1 MTTRAS
7 AVKIRHCLFL
17 EVRLIVLFVTFYMIK
32 IHSLQVFMVS
42 TNWFRTRF
50 LWIEQFQTCVKRNV
64 NIGIIRRIFRQLQL
78 SLFFIMRDGVLSC
91 DLYIV
96 LLTGLFFFVFL
107 LLELLHNTKVSFCLL
122 CFFPSF
128 EILSLLLRILECLF
142 YRMIFCFDEKET
154 SEMFC
159 FPVRK

>member
-96 LLTGLFFFVFL
+96 LLTGFFFFVIGITSQHESELLLIMLANFFLFFL
-107 LLELLHNTKVSFCLL
+107 LSKKVFMAFCD
-122 CFFPSF
+122 
-128 EILSLLLRILECLF
+128 IL
-142 YRMIFCFDEKET
+142 
-154 SEMFC
+154 
-159 FPVRK
+159 

>member
-96 LLTGLFFFVFL
+96 LLTGLFFFVLF
-107 LLELLHNTKVSFCLL
+107 FCYWNYFTTL
-122 CFFPSF
+122 
-128 EILSLLLRILECLF
+128 
-142 YRMIFCFDEKET
+142 K
-154 SEMFC
+154 
-159 FPVRK
+159 

>member
-96 LLTGLFFFVFL
+96 LLTGLFCFFCFFVIGITSQHESEL
-107 LLELLHNTKVSFCLL
+107 LLIMLLS
-122 CFFPSF
+122 
-128 EILSLLLRILECLF
+128 
-142 YRMIFCFDEKET
+142 IF
-154 SEMFC
+154 
-159 FPVRK
+159 

>member
-96 LLTGLFFFVFL
+96 LLTGLFDPSLSISSFVQIAAKTKLLIVFCCELTFL
-107 LLELLHNTKVSFCLL
+107 L
-122 CFFPSF
+122 FF
-128 EILSLLLRILECLF
+128 LR
-142 YRMIFCFDEKET
+142 K
-154 SEMFC
+154 S
-159 FPVRK
+159 